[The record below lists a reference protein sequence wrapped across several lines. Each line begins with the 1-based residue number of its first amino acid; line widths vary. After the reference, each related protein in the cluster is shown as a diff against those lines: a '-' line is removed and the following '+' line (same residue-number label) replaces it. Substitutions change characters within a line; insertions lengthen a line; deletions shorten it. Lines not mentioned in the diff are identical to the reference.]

1 MSENTAIQC
10 PFNGSCPQT
19 IQNANEIE
27 KLNERME
34 LQNKYIIEKIDT
46 IASDVREVKQ
56 SLGPDLDRRVDERIT
71 AKLNEQK
78 AGILKWV
85 IGAAIS
91 SGALGSILTTLFK

>member
-1 MSENTAIQC
+1 MSENIQC

-46 IASDVREVKQ
+46 IASDVREVKTF
-56 SLGPDLDRRVDERIT
+56 LNEKLDEKVDERVKIALDAYQ
-71 AKLNEQK
+71 AK
-78 AGILKWV
+78 ILRWLLV
-85 IGAAIS
+85 TL
-91 SGALGSILTTLFK
+91 LGSGGLSAIISLLLNK